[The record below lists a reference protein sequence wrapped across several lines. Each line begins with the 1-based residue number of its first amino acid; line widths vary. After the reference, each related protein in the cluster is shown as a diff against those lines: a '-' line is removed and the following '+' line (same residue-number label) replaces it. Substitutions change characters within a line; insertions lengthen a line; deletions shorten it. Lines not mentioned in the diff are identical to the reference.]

1 MIKTKYAWSISGV
14 RIKANKLV
22 VSDVSSRIMGT
33 VPVRTARPQ
42 RGSNE
47 RRGSMIPP
55 TGLAMNHAGLQ
66 YLQNWILGFQILWSS
81 GESGA
86 GKR

>member
-14 RIKANKLV
+14 RIMANKLV
-22 VSDVSSRIMGT
+22 VSDVNSRIMGT

-47 RRGSMIPP
+47 QTWVDDPSNRACNEPCRTSVFAELDLRIPDP
-55 TGLAMNHAGLQ
+55 VV
-66 YLQNWILGFQILWSS
+66 
-81 GESGA
+81 
-86 GKR
+86 

>member
-22 VSDVSSRIMGT
+22 VSDVNSRIMGT

-47 RRGSMIPP
+47 QTWVKNPSNRACNEPCR
-55 TGLAMNHAGLQ
+55 TLVFAELD
-66 YLQNWILGFQILWSS
+66 LRILDPVVWW
-81 GESGA
+81 
-86 GKR
+86 